1 MSKKYIKEKLEG
13 GIEITVFTQVPS
25 DIGDRIEVDESE
37 LQGKN
42 PDKCR
47 INAQGKV
54 YEDPSIITPQEL
66 NDQTKR
72 SEVVLLTEFLTW
84 ADKCKGKIIAGNNCW
99 FDWYFLYYA
108 VQRYPYLEWII
119 SHRVIDLHSLCY
131 AHHLK
136 RKIKLPEKLIT
147 DLILKY
153 VGLHEEPKPHN
164 ALTGAKMEAEAFS
177 RLLNGKNLIKEF
189 EKYPIPTY
197 LL

>member
-1 MSKKYIKEKLEG
+1 MIIVDVETTGQDPRKNAIISIGAVDFNNPENTFYEECCIWDKAEIDDKALEINGFSK
-13 GIEITVFTQVPS
+13 
-25 DIGDRIEVDESE
+25 
-37 LQGKN
+37 
-42 PDKCR
+42 DK
-47 INAQGKV
+47 
-54 YEDPSIITPQEL
+54 L

-84 ADKCKGKIIAGNNCW
+84 ADKCKSKIIAGNNCW

-136 RKIKLPEKLIT
+136 RKIKLPEKLIP

-153 VGLHEEPKPHN
+153 VVLHEEPKPHN